1 MPTDERH
8 RIRYNSLDYNTT
20 FFRWGLFM
28 EERMQNEA
36 EEMARLVLQH
46 FRATFPAWQDDIT
59 PVDELVTWLGLNVET
74 FRSDTRPEGT
84 YGYVDPDESEHLIW
98 LCHGL
103 PETMRRFTL
112 AHELGHALLHCPHT
126 PEMAS
131 LLGTVAVVPNLQE
144 SLFAPSSEDPCS
156 KDDVQEESTM
166 VLDQEQFQERLGIG
180 QSYDPRSQRELAAN
194 VFAAALLMPLER
206 ICTRYLV
213 EQVPPASLTAT
224 FAVSTASL
232 LNRLTGL
239 MNRADNVPVTQKET
253 SVQATEKHSQKK
265 HDIFQQ
271 AAIEAPTPALIVAG
285 PGSGKTSTL
294 IGRVE
299 HMIHSSGIQPQHI
312 LALTFSRKAAQEM
325 EERLQQVIPGPL
337 PKVSTFHAYCADLL
351 RQYGQL
357 VGLRPDFSLFDEAEG
372 YFLLRQR
379 ASALQLRHY
388 QLIHTPAYYFPD
400 MLKAISRAKDELVS
414 PAHYARLAQA
424 MLNNA
429 HDDEAIQQ
437 AEKANE
443 IAHVYA
449 LYQEA
454 LAQRGDT
461 DFGGLLV
468 QAIQLLTEQPEVLH
482 AQQQQY
488 QHILVDE
495 FQDVNRASSV
505 LLQVLAGKERRVWV
519 VGDANQAI
527 YRFRGAS
534 PANITRFV
542 DDFPGAAVLPLS
554 RNYRSR
560 PDLVRIAESFRC
572 MQLELG
578 QEPGK
583 NEPVRLTQ
591 DATYVKIAKAA
602 DEAAELDG
610 LVRDMQE
617 KHIQGYAYKDMIVLC
632 RTRTQVQKI
641 SRTLASAGLPVSERG
656 GIFEQE
662 HIKNV
667 VAILLLM
674 TDLSGSSLLRL
685 ARQSDHTF
693 SQDDIE
699 ALFLAAHQQKTSPG
713 VLLYNGEIPLT
724 VSIQGRDALLHLSAI
739 WHNLQSSKTI
749 WSLLAQYLFL
759 ETPIMRDLLSSID
772 TDTRLADYATL
783 LQLARHYDQQQ
794 SKNVDTTSMPS
805 TTIQNAAPLPLDEQ
819 ARGFLEYLSLLV
831 LLRQDGVNRQ
841 QGDEENGEAQA
852 DMVRVLTVHASKG
865 LEFPIVYIPGLVQ
878 QRFPTNARS
887 GPITAPTGMVEEQ
900 NAEDKGKTHESGESS
915 LFYVGVTRARDQ
927 VILSY
932 SERYGKRN
940 YKRSLYLNALEAGLP
955 QDRII
960 KTTWLQSSEVPVQ
973 QENTDTQTVTGQ
985 PLSASFVAAMQ
996 PATLTASAIEAYL
1009 RCPRQYA
1016 YRTLYHLDDEED
1028 GYLLFWQATQKTVE
1042 TLRNQIQGTQEHAP
1056 SPEEIRTIYTQHW
1069 QELEGPKTPFAT
1081 FYERHGHE
1089 VVETTQSDLERHSD
1103 VTWELRPH
1111 YPVEVDGKTVQVT
1124 VDRVEME
1131 QHIAP
1136 QHKQQ
1141 APISSTEGPAFK
1153 RTRFGKQKDKPTA
1166 EARELFYTLAY
1177 RQHFPGQ
1184 TPKLY
1189 SHNMSTGEA
1198 VPITMTAKK
1207 EQSLYDEVVQA
1218 VQAMERN
1225 EFPAR
1230 PAEPSRCPTCPFF
1243 LICPA

>member
-1 MPTDERH
+1 
-8 RIRYNSLDYNTT
+8 
-20 FFRWGLFM
+20 M
-28 EERMQNEA
+28 EEHIQHEA
-36 EEMARLVLQH
+36 EEMARFVLQL
-46 FRATFPAWQDDIT
+46 FRTTFPAWQDDVT
-59 PVDELVTWLGLNVET
+59 PVDGLAAWLGLNVET
-74 FRSDTRPEGT
+74 FRSETRPEGT
-84 YGYVDPDESEHLIW
+84 YGYVDPDENEHLIW

-131 LLGTVAVVPNLQE
+131 LLGTSIAVPAPQE
-144 SLFAPSSEDPCS
+144 SVFAPSSEGLCRES
-156 KDDVQEESTM
+156 DVQEESTM
-166 VLDQEQFQERLGIG
+166 VSDQQQFQERLGIG

-194 VFAAALLMPLER
+194 VFAAELLMPLER
-206 ICTRYLV
+206 IRTRYLV
-213 EQVPPASLTAT
+213 EQAPPTGLDTT
-224 FAVSTASL
+224 FAVSTAAL

-239 MNRADNVPVTQKET
+239 MKRVDNVPAAQKENI
-253 SVQATEKHSQKK
+253 VQATEKQSQKK
-265 HDIFQQ
+265 HDVFQQ

-299 HMIHSSGIQPQHI
+299 HMVHTLGIQPQHI

-325 EERLQQVIPGPL
+325 EERLQQVITGPL

-351 RQYGQL
+351 RQYAQL
-357 VGLRPDFSLFDEAEG
+357 IGLRPDFSLIDEAEG

-388 QLIHTPAYYFPD
+388 QLIHTPAHYFPD

-414 PAHYARLAQA
+414 SADYTRLAQA

-429 HDDEAIQQ
+429 HDNEAIQQ

-505 LLQVLAGKERRVWV
+505 LLQVLAGKERRVWI

-542 DDFPGAAVLPLS
+542 DDFPGAKVLPLS

-591 DATYVKIAKAA
+591 DVTYVKIAKAA
-602 DEAAELDG
+602 DEVAELDG
-610 LVRDMQE
+610 LVRDIQE
-617 KHIQGYAYKDMIVLC
+617 KHTQGYTYKDMIVLC
-632 RTRTQVQKI
+632 RTRAQVQKI

-674 TDLSGSSLLRL
+674 TDLSGSGLLRL
-685 ARQSDHTF
+685 ARQSDHPLA
-693 SQDDIE
+693 QDDIE
-699 ALFLAAHQQKTSPG
+699 AFFLAAHKQKTSPG
-713 VLLYNGEIPLT
+713 VLLYNGELPLT
-724 VSIQGRDALLHLSAI
+724 ISTQGRDSLLHLSDI
-739 WHNLQSSKTI
+739 LHNLQPSKTI
-749 WSLLAQYLFL
+749 STWSLLAQYLFL
-759 ETPIMRDLLSSID
+759 ETTIMRDLLSSAD
-772 TDTRLADYATL
+772 TDTRLADYDTL

-794 SKNVDTTSMPS
+794 SRNLEASNAPS
-805 TTIQNAAPLPLDEQ
+805 TPSHNEKPLPLDEQ
-819 ARGFLEYLSLLV
+819 VRGFLEYLSLLV
-831 LLRQDGVNRQ
+831 LLRQDGVNHQ
-841 QGDEENGEAQA
+841 QSDEENGEAQA
-852 DMVRVLTVHASKG
+852 DMLRVLTVHASKG
-865 LEFPIVYIPGLVQ
+865 LEFPLVYIPGLVQ
-878 QRFPTNARS
+878 QRFPTTARS
-887 GPITAPTGMVEEQ
+887 SPITAPTGMVEEQ
-900 NAEDKGKTHESGESS
+900 DAEDKSKTHESGESS

-940 YKRSLYLNALEAGLP
+940 YKRSLYLDALEAGLP
-955 QDRII
+955 EERII

-973 QENTDTQTVTGQ
+973 QESTDTQTAPGT
-985 PLSASFVAAMQ
+985 PLSPSFVTAMQ
-996 PATLTASAIEAYL
+996 PTTLTASAIEAYL

-1028 GYLLFWQATQKTVE
+1028 GYRLFWQATQKTVE
-1042 TLRNQIQGTQEHAP
+1042 TLRNQIQGVQEHTP
-1056 SPEEIRTIYTQHW
+1056 STEEVRALYTQNWH
-1069 QELEGPKTPFAT
+1069 ELGGSETPFAT

-1089 VVETTQSDLERHSD
+1089 VVETVQKDLARHSD
-1103 VTWELRPH
+1103 VSWELHPH
-1111 YPVEVDGKTVQVT
+1111 YSVEVNGKTVQVT

-1136 QHKQQ
+1136 QQQQQ
-1141 APISSTEGPAFK
+1141 ASTSATATPSFK

-1198 VPITMTAKK
+1198 VPISMTTKK
-1207 EQSLYDEVVQA
+1207 EQSLYDEIVQA

-1225 EFPAR
+1225 EFPAK